1 MIFQDSTQS
10 HDDRYFKVQTLI
22 DHMTDTFNAG
32 YILCVDEMMSMWYG
46 LGEWHP
52 EGMPHVAKIA
62 RKPRGIQCRYGDDM
76 RS

>member
-1 MIFQDSTQS
+1 
-10 HDDRYFKVQTLI
+10 
-22 DHMTDTFNAG
+22 
-32 YILCVDEMMSMWYG
+32 MSMWYG

-62 RKPRGIQCRYGDDM
+62 RKPRGIGMEMICG